1 MNFNRMSQSRSYC
14 FWHLVLVSFLAVG
27 GAIAC
32 FGEYAFAQCV
42 TMPGGPPCNPV
53 NPGGWPP
60 KSGNPAARISP
71 AEMQQLERNYPDA
84 IQQMRQEDPGAI
96 QKLRQGDPKAIQQ
109 LQRLAP
115 EAIQQLQQPA
125 PGSTQPL
132 QRNLPAGEKQVP

>member
-1 MNFNRMSQSRSYC
+1 MKFNRMSQSRSYC
-14 FWHLVLVSFLAVG
+14 FWHLVLVSFLGIG

-32 FGEYAFAQCV
+32 FGEYAFAGCI
-42 TMPGGPPCNPV
+42 PGWPCNPG
-53 NPGGWPP
+53 NTGWPQ
-60 KSGNPAARISP
+60 NPPNTRPIAP

-115 EAIQQLQQPA
+115 EAIQQLQQPN